1 MALHYILD
9 GYNIIK
15 CTDRLADCSLE
26 EGRNGL
32 LRILNHDRPQGSSR
46 HCVMVVFDGKDDVWG
61 QRPSGEVKVVFT
73 SGETADDYIKRAVE
87 KAGDVRNTIVVTNDR
102 EIVCYIKKLG
112 AQALSVQKFLNLKV
126 SSSALRHKTGRSS
139 GQKSRKQITRMME
152 HHINKELEDVWINK
166 KRSE

>member
-73 SGETADDYIKRAVE
+73 SGLLIHIHPDNLGKAIDEICRVSKRFVWGFEYYSETEEHPYPEYKQWAR
-87 KAGDVRNTIVVTNDR
+87 
-102 EIVCYIKKLG
+102 
-112 AQALSVQKFLNLKV
+112 
-126 SSSALRHKTGRSS
+126 
-139 GQKSRKQITRMME
+139 RKCGG
-152 HHINKELEDVWINK
+152 
-166 KRSE
+166 